1 MKKGKKGLSAPKSDE
16 ERIKQG
22 HAAEAVLNSPV
33 FNEAFEILED
43 KYINSFL
50 RSNLE
55 QRDLRETAYLSLR
68 VLSELRLELESMIN
82 GGKLAAKNT

>member
-33 FNEAFEILED
+33 FIEAFEILEE
-43 KYINSFL
+43 KYINSWL
-50 RSNLE
+50 SSGIP
-55 QRDLRETAYLSLR
+55 DKDHRETQFLSLR
-68 VLSELRLELESMIN
+68 VLSEMRLELESMVN
-82 GGKLAAKNT
+82 GAKIAKNNL